1 MKPFQTALATLAATL
16 ISSGIA
22 NAEEITLGLI
32 APTTVQETTDNWR
45 PLAAELER
53 TLGMKVNL
61 VASTNYNDIVQGM
74 KDNKIQI
81 AWLSNKV
88 AIDAVSVAN
97 AAVFAQVVKADG
109 SLGYRSLIIT
119 QQNSPIK
126 SLEDLLAN
134 GKKYSFGHGDP
145 KSTSGNLIPS
155 YYVFSRNNIDPAK
168 HFKSIV
174 YQNHQKNFMAV
185 ADGKLDAATSNT
197 EDMDSFK
204 TEFADKYKNIRTIW
218 ESDLIPNDPMLY
230 RNDLQPAAKNKIKQF
245 FFSYGKGGGEQRK
258 VLLNIRDLSGF
269 KSSTNSQLM
278 RIADLQM
285 FQEHQKLMLDESVPA
300 SEKTARYEEISKKFG
315 RITRML
321 EVKEKN

>member
-1 MKPFQTALATLAATL
+1 MKLYQKTLATLIAGLMA
-16 ISSGIA
+16 SGLA
-22 NAEEITLGLI
+22 QAEELTLGLI
-32 APTTVQETTDNWR
+32 APTTVQETTDNWK
-45 PLAAELER
+45 PLAVELEKA
-53 TLGMKVNL
+53 LGMKVNL
-61 VASTNYNDIVQGM
+61 VASTNYSDIVQGM

-81 AWLSNKV
+81 AWLSSKV
-88 AIDAVSVAN
+88 AIDAVSVGN
-97 AAVFAQVVKADG
+97 ATVFAQVVKADG

-134 GKKYSFGHGDP
+134 GKKYAFGHGDP
-145 KSTSGNLIPS
+145 KSTSGYLIPS
-155 YYVFSRNNIDPAK
+155 YYVFSRNNIDASK

-174 YQNHQKNFMAV
+174 YQNHQKNFLAV
-185 ADGKLDAATSNT
+185 AEGKLDASTNNT
-197 EDMDSFK
+197 EDMDTFK
-204 TEFADKYKNIRTIW
+204 TEFADKYKNIRILW
-218 ESDLIPNDPMLY
+218 ESDLIPNDPMLF
-230 RNDLQPAAKNKIKQF
+230 RNDLQSSTKAKIKQF
-245 FFSYGKGGGEQRK
+245 FFSYGKGGAEQRK

-269 KSSTNSQLM
+269 KSSSNSQLM

-300 SEKTARYEEISKKFG
+300 TEKTARYEEISKKFG